1 MDSTKCM
8 KKWDFMSF
16 LHLKTEEESPK
27 FFEVSRL
34 ICLDTKSVRF
44 SQQLRIK
51 KKSYPIV
58 IVYQNHWHMP
68 KSWQYTSNKKV
79 FLRDNMLWIDSIK
92 KLNNIVTNLFSPS
105 IPQQLVMDRVL
116 ELYKANSL
124 EQFVSLKRWNKRCN
138 RLIFQ
143 QV

>member
-1 MDSTKCM
+1 MHEKVR
-8 KKWDFMSF
+8 FNFF
-16 LHLKTEEESPK
+16 LHLKPEEESPK

-34 ICLDTKSVRF
+34 ICLDMKSVRF
-44 SQQLRIK
+44 SQQLRI